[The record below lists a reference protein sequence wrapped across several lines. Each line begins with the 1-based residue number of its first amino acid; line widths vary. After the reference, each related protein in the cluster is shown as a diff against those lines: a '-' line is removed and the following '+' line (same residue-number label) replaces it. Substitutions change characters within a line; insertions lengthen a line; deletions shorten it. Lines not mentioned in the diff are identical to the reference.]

1 MGLGDNPPM
10 SIPPEALSPANQQKF
25 RTGLVRVW
33 HAAGYSLAGLRA
45 GWRETAFRQEALAAI
60 VLIPVAFWLG
70 RSWVETALLAGS
82 VLIVM
87 TVELLNTGIEA
98 AIDRIGP
105 EWHDLSK
112 RAKDMG
118 SAAVLLSLVLC
129 AGIWLA
135 ALWQRFGA

>member
-1 MGLGDNPPM
+1 M
-10 SIPPEALSPANQQKF
+10 SIQPEALSPANQQKL
-25 RTGLVRVW
+25 RTGLDRVR

-45 GWRETAFRQEALAAI
+45 GWGETAFRQETLAAI
-60 VLIPVAFWLG
+60 VLIPLAFWLG
-70 RSWVETALLAGS
+70 RTWVEAALLAGS

-87 TVELLNTGIEA
+87 IVELLNTGIET

-129 AGIWLA
+129 SGIWVA
-135 ALWQRFGA
+135 ALYQRFGA

>member
-1 MGLGDNPPM
+1 M
-10 SIPPEALSPANQQKF
+10 SIQPEALSPANQQKF
-25 RTGLVRVW
+25 RTGLDRVW

-45 GWRETAFRQEALAAI
+45 GWGETAFRQETLAAI
-60 VLIPVAFWLG
+60 VLIPLAFWLG
-70 RSWVETALLAGS
+70 RTWVEAALLAGS

-87 TVELLNTGIEA
+87 IVELLNTGIET

-129 AGIWLA
+129 TGIWVA
-135 ALWQRFGA
+135 ALYQRFGA